1 MPTRILE
8 KGKDRDKKKRS
19 VRERVGVGDR
29 MKLKETEEK
38 KGLCIFEMTETE
50 NGKMP
55 FDNR

>member
-8 KGKDRDKKKRS
+8 KGNDRDKKKRS
-19 VRERVGVGDR
+19 VRERVGDR
-29 MKLKETEEK
+29 MKLKETGEK